1 MSDIEEEDP
10 TSLACICSTIQ
21 VSYLN
26 LQCMWGKGRG
36 EKFCLL
42 AICIYVPVCLSTRH
56 IFRPIRASTLSGDPS
71 TGRTALTVPDIFNFL
86 HTGARIVLHTLLL
99 TVLAC
104 YITLILRA

>member
-36 EKFCLL
+36 ENLFQ
-42 AICIYVPVCLSTRH
+42 
-56 IFRPIRASTLSGDPS
+56 
-71 TGRTALTVPDIFNFL
+71 FL
-86 HTGARIVLHTLLL
+86 HAVIGKHE
-99 TVLAC
+99 
-104 YITLILRA
+104 